1 MEHKVVYRN
10 NPTWNVEKNY
20 YIKKDSVLDE
30 HILFVLP
37 CTGGARFGDY
47 FHGSSYSS
55 PCSWRTAD
63 YQFRNFRKDILFAA
77 CSSVAYHFDPTGGSL
92 VFEHENNRV
101 KSTND
106 FGMPASTKFSCYN
119 SKNPLYD
126 INILI
131 DGLKEG
137 LNRAFN
143 EFKIKNIFAI
153 LTPLAYKV
161 AFSTAVTESNLW
173 DKVVLCDIKRMGATN
188 FFIKLFFVFRVLE
201 FKYTGIFSSSPV
213 SFTTVHKP
221 VTEKRFEYWNI
232 PEYFEEL
239 PFPLCKLWI
248 ESEGKTDYFLILEE
262 HKDLPI
268 LELLRVYQ
276 FPIFG
281 SFQVIKI
288 EPFEIIPWSS
298 LTSSFSPSSVVESF

>member
-1 MEHKVVYRN
+1 MEQKIVYRN
-10 NPTWNVEKNY
+10 SPTWNVEKNY
-20 YIKKDSVLDE
+20 YIKKDSVSDE
-30 HILFVLP
+30 AILFVLP
-37 CTGGARFGDY
+37 CTGGARYGDY

-63 YQFRNFRKDILFAA
+63 FQFRKFRKDILFAA

-92 VFEHENNRV
+92 VFEHENDRV
-101 KSTND
+101 KSNND
-106 FGMPASTKFSCYN
+106 FGMPASSKFSCYN
-119 SKNPLYD
+119 GKNPCFD

-131 DGLKEG
+131 EGLKEG
-137 LNRAFN
+137 LTRAFT

-161 AFSTAVTESNLW
+161 AFSTAVTELKLW

-188 FFIKLFFVFRVLE
+188 FFIKLFLVFRVLK

-213 SFTTVHKP
+213 SFTTIHKP

-239 PFPLCKLWI
+239 PFPLYKIWI

-268 LELLRVYQ
+268 SELLLLYQ

-281 SFQVIKI
+281 SFQVVKT
-288 EPFEIIPWSS
+288 EHFEIAPWSKS
-298 LTSSFSPSSVVESF
+298 TSPLIGCSVVESF